1 VPRNDGD
8 DFAVAVLRHPLTMG
22 LRLGIFDHL
31 GWAVAVTASPG
42 HEVVDRRRI
51 ELLGPGLPNAPVH
64 HPDQGL
70 GLADIE
76 ELVAR
81 VRASAARMT
90 SASLDELTA
99 ALPSP
104 VESVHLRAL
113 PAGFPIDIAVLL
125 RAPYEARA
133 DAIMYRQVLARVA
146 EARGWQVRFYD
157 AKTIEAEAS
166 ALLGRHADEVLHRP
180 RERLGP
186 PWTKDHRTALAATI
200 LAL

>member
-1 VPRNDGD
+1 
-8 DFAVAVLRHPLTMG
+8 MG

-42 HEVVDRRRI
+42 HQAVDRRRI
-51 ELLGPGLPNAPVH
+51 ELLEPGLPNAPVH
-64 HPDQGL
+64 HPDRGL
-70 GLADIE
+70 GPAEIE

-90 SASLDELTA
+90 SSSLDELAA
-99 ALPSP
+99 ALPGP

-113 PAGFPIDIAVLL
+113 PTAFPTDIAVLL

-133 DAIMYRQVLARVA
+133 DAIMYRQILARTA
-146 EARGWQVRFYD
+146 EDRGWQVRFYD

-166 ALLGRHADEVLHRP
+166 ASLGRHADEVLHHP
-180 RERLGP
+180 RKRLGP

-200 LAL
+200 LTR

>member
-1 VPRNDGD
+1 
-8 DFAVAVLRHPLTMG
+8 MG

-42 HEVVDRRRI
+42 HQVIDRRRI
-51 ELLGPGLPNAPVH
+51 ELLEPGLPNAPVH
-64 HPDQGL
+64 HPRPDL
-70 GLADIE
+70 DLTDVE

-81 VRASAARMT
+81 VRAAATRMT
-90 SASLDELTA
+90 AASLDELAA
-99 ALPSP
+99 ALPAP

-113 PAGFPIDIAVLL
+113 PAGFPTDIAVLL

-133 DAIMYRQVLARVA
+133 DAVMYRQVLAGAA
-146 EARGWQVRFYD
+146 EARGWQVCFYD

-166 ALLGRHADEVLHRP
+166 AVLGSHTDEVLHRP

-186 PWTKDHRTALAATI
+186 PWTKDHRTALAAAI
-200 LAL
+200 LAS

>member
-1 VPRNDGD
+1 
-8 DFAVAVLRHPLTMG
+8 MG

-51 ELLGPGLPNAPVH
+51 ELLEPGLPNAPVH

-70 GLADIE
+70 VLADIE

-90 SASLDELTA
+90 SASLDELA
-99 ALPSP
+99 VALPGP

-113 PAGFPIDIAVLL
+113 PAGFPTDIAVLL
-125 RAPYEARA
+125 RPPYEARA
-133 DAIMYRQVLARVA
+133 DAIMYRQVLASVA
-146 EARGWQVRFYD
+146 DARGWQVRFYD
-157 AKTIEAEAS
+157 AKAIEAEAS
-166 ALLGRHADEVLHRP
+166 ALLGRQADEVLHCP

-186 PWTKDHRTALAATI
+186 PWTKDHRIALAATI

>member
-1 VPRNDGD
+1 
-8 DFAVAVLRHPLTMG
+8 MG

-64 HPDQGL
+64 HPGQGL
-70 GLADIE
+70 GLTDVE

-90 SASLDELTA
+90 SASLDELAA
-99 ALPSP
+99 ALPGP

-113 PAGFPIDIAVLL
+113 PAASP
-125 RAPYEARA
+125 PTSPSCCARPT
-133 DAIMYRQVLARVA
+133 RLEPTRSCTARYWPGPPRPEDGRCA
-146 EARGWQVRFYD
+146 STTPRPSRPRPAHCWGGTPTRCCTAHGS
-157 AKTIEAEAS
+157 AS
-166 ALLGRHADEVLHRP
+166 ARRGRRTTV
-180 RERLGP
+180 P
-186 PWTKDHRTALAATI
+186 PSPLRSSHSDGGRAGCP
-200 LAL
+200 

>member
-1 VPRNDGD
+1 
-8 DFAVAVLRHPLTMG
+8 MG

-64 HPDQGL
+64 HPGHGL
-70 GLADIE
+70 SLTDVE

-90 SASLDELTA
+90 SASLDELAA
-99 ALPSP
+99 ALPGP

-113 PAGFPIDIAVLL
+113 PTGFPTDIAVLL

-133 DAIMYRQVLARVA
+133 DAIMYREVMASAA
-146 EARGWQVRFYD
+146 EARGWQVRFYA

-166 ALLGRHADEVLHRP
+166 AVLGKHADEVLHRP

-200 LAL
+200 LTR

>member
-1 VPRNDGD
+1 
-8 DFAVAVLRHPLTMG
+8 MG
-22 LRLGIFDHL
+22 LRVGIFDHL

-42 HEVVDRRRI
+42 HDVVDRRRI

-64 HPDQGL
+64 HPGRGL
-70 GLADIE
+70 SVTDVE
-76 ELVAR
+76 QLVAR
-81 VRASAARMT
+81 VRASAVRTT
-90 SASLDELTA
+90 SASLDELVA
-99 ALPSP
+99 ALPGL

-113 PAGFPIDIAVLL
+113 PAGFPTDMAVLL

-133 DAIMYRQVLARVA
+133 DAVMYREVLARAA

-157 AKTIEAEAS
+157 AKAVEAA
-166 ALLGRHADEVLHRP
+166 AGAVLGRHAGEVLHGP

-200 LAL
+200 LARRRRARGVSPARSSPSRR

>member
-1 VPRNDGD
+1 
-8 DFAVAVLRHPLTMG
+8 MG
-22 LRLGIFDHL
+22 LRVGIFDHL

-64 HPDQGL
+64 HPGRGL
-70 GLADIE
+70 SVTDVE

-81 VRASAARMT
+81 VRASAVRMT
-90 SASLDELTA
+90 SASLDELVA
-99 ALPSP
+99 ALPDP

-113 PAGFPIDIAVLL
+113 PAGFPTDMAVLL

-133 DAIMYRQVLARVA
+133 DAVMYRQILGRGRRG
-146 EARGWQVRFYD
+146 RGWQVRFYD
-157 AKTIEAEAS
+157 AKTVEAGAGAVLE
-166 ALLGRHADEVLHRP
+166 RHADAVLRGP

-186 PWTKDHRTALAATI
+186 PWTKDHRTALAATV
-200 LAL
+200 LAR

>member
-1 VPRNDGD
+1 
-8 DFAVAVLRHPLTMG
+8 MG

-31 GWAVAVTASPG
+31 GWAVAVTTSPG

-51 ELLGPGLPNAPVH
+51 KLLGPGLPNAPVH
-64 HPDQGL
+64 HPGQGL
-70 GLADIE
+70 GLTDVE
-76 ELVAR
+76 ELIAR

-90 SASLDELTA
+90 SASLDELAA
-99 ALPSP
+99 ALPGP
-104 VESVHLRAL
+104 LESVHLRTL
-113 PAGFPIDIAVLL
+113 PAGFPTDIAVLL

-133 DAIMYRQVLARVA
+133 DAIMYRQILARAA
-146 EARGWQVRFYD
+146 EARGWQVRFYN
-157 AKTIEAEAS
+157 AKTIEAEAN

-200 LAL
+200 LAR

>member
-1 VPRNDGD
+1 
-8 DFAVAVLRHPLTMG
+8 MG
-22 LRLGIFDHL
+22 LRPGIFDHL

-51 ELLGPGLPNAPVH
+51 DLVGPGLPKAPVH
-64 HPDQGL
+64 HPGQGL
-70 GLADIE
+70 GLSDVE

-81 VRASAARMT
+81 VRASAARVT
-90 SASLDELTA
+90 SASLGELAA
-99 ALPSP
+99 ALPGP

-113 PAGFPIDIAVLL
+113 PAGFPTDIAVLL

-133 DAIMYRQVLARVA
+133 DAIMYRQVLARAA

-157 AKTIEAEAS
+157 AKTIEAEARV
-166 ALLGRHADEVLHRP
+166 LLGRHADEVLRGP

-186 PWTKDHRTALAATI
+186 PWTRDHCTALAATI